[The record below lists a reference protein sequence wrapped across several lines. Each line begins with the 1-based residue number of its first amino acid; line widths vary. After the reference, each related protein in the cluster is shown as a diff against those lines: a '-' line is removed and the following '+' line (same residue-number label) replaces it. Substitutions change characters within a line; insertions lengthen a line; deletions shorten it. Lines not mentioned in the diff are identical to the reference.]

1 MADGLTAFLGKND
14 PAWSSRGCTV
24 TVIKPEA
31 NEAYWG
37 AIRLDVAVYS
47 VSGLIRL
54 RKVMKKQVEM
64 AGTAG
69 QAILTRKPVAASKL
83 YSMDVEAQW

>member
-1 MADGLTAFLGKND
+1 MGDGLSTFLGKND
-14 PAWSSRGCTV
+14 PAWRARRCTV

-54 RKVMKKQVEM
+54 RKVMKK
-64 AGTAG
+64 
-69 QAILTRKPVAASKL
+69 
-83 YSMDVEAQW
+83 